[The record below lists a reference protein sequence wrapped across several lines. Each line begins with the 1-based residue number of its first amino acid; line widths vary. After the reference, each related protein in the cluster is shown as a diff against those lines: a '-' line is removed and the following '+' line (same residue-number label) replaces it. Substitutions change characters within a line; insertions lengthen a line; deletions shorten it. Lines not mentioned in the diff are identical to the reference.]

1 VRFRLPHGPA
11 HRKAKAAQAN
21 ASQANASQANASQP
35 NAAQANA
42 ARAQSPCISVCRMDP
57 RTGLCEGCLR
67 TIDEIAVWGSMT
79 EDAREGV
86 IAEIEKRAAL
96 LGRAERATIAP
107 AVKATQGSHKGVSD
121 PPKGDWPSTL
131 RFIQRDWLSC
141 NSVLVCDPD
150 AGATLFDSGYVK
162 HEMTTREVLAQHLG
176 ERPLRRLVNTHLH
189 SDHCG
194 GNALLQR
201 TYGCSIA
208 VPRASWQ
215 TALAWDE
222 ERLSY
227 RATGQR
233 CPRFRPDAS
242 LAPGDVLDT
251 GELRWE
257 VHSAPGHDPHSIVLF
272 EPQHRLLISADALWA
287 EGFGVIFPELEGESG
302 FAEQEAMLDTIAQ
315 LTPRWVFPG
324 HGPAFN
330 DSERAIAF
338 ARERLAALR
347 SDKARNARHA
357 LKVLIK
363 FLLLDLEFIHVDA
376 LHAHLADARLF
387 DSAARLAGM
396 DRDDALR
403 WAVQAL
409 CAQGL
414 AGREGELLHNCA
426 DAQG

>member
-1 VRFRLPHGPA
+1 
-11 HRKAKAAQAN
+11 
-21 ASQANASQANASQP
+21 
-35 NAAQANA
+35 
-42 ARAQSPCISVCRMDP
+42 MDP

-67 TIDEIAVWGSMT
+67 TIDEIAAWSSMT
-79 EDAREGV
+79 EDNRGGV
-86 IAEIEKRAAL
+86 IAAIEARGAL
-96 LGRAERATIAP
+96 LRMAEPATIAP
-107 AVKATQGSHKGVSD
+107 AVTGAQDSQKGVSD
-121 PPKGDWPSTL
+121 PPRGDSPSTVRFIHLEWPATL

-141 NSVLVCDPD
+141 NSVLICDRD

-162 HEMTTREVLAQHLG
+162 HEVTTREVLARHLG
-176 ERPLRRLVNTHLH
+176 DQPLRRLVNTHLH

-201 TYGCSIA
+201 TYGCAIA
-208 VPRASWQ
+208 VPRASWK

-222 ERLSY
+222 ELLTY

-302 FAEQEAMLDTIAQ
+302 FAEQEAMLNTIAG

-330 DSERAIAF
+330 DVERAIAF
-338 ARERLAALR
+338 ARKRLAALR

-387 DSAARLAGM
+387 DSAAHLAGM
-396 DRDDALR
+396 DRDAALL

-409 CAQGL
+409 CSQGL
-414 AGREGELLHNCA
+414 AGREGELLHNRT
-426 DAQG
+426 DAKG

>member
-1 VRFRLPHGPA
+1 MVAVQRDQ
-11 HRKAKAAQAN
+11 AKAAQAG
-21 ASQANASQANASQP
+21 
-35 NAAQANA
+35 AAQASAAENRA
-42 ARAQSPCISVCRMDP
+42 ARAKAAQAGAARALSPCVSVCRMDP

-67 TIDEIAVWGSMT
+67 TIDEIAAWGDMT
-79 EDAREGV
+79 EGARTGV
-86 IAEIEKRAAL
+86 LAEIETRAAL
-96 LGRAERATIAP
+96 LSRVEAATAAP
-107 AVKATQGSHKGVSD
+107 AGKGAQGLQRGVND
-121 PPKGDWPSTL
+121 PPQGDWPSTL

-141 NSVLVCDPD
+141 NSVLVCDRN

-162 HEMTTREVLAQHLG
+162 HAVTTREVLAQHLG
-176 ERPLRRLVNTHLH
+176 ELPLRQLVNTHLH

-201 TYGCSIA
+201 TYGCEIA
-208 VPRASWQ
+208 VPRASWH

-233 CPRFRPDAS
+233 CPRFRPNAS
-242 LAPGDVLDT
+242 LAPGDVINT
-251 GELRWE
+251 GALRWE
-257 VHSAPGHDPHSIVLF
+257 VHSAPGHDPHSIVLL
-272 EPQHRLLISADALWA
+272 EPQHRLLISADALWS

-315 LTPRWVFPG
+315 LAPRWVFPG

-357 LKVLIK
+357 LKVFVK

-396 DRDDALR
+396 DRNDALR

-414 AGREGELLHNCA
+414 ARRAGEVLHNSN
-426 DAQG
+426 DAAG